1 MGIRDLTNERS
12 SAHAF
17 VKGEVQNYN
26 GSARL
31 ALLEKKLVKFL
42 GLWHQEERAPPA
54 FLGSKKIFRQ
64 KGDIEIGISENR
76 LTWAQF

>member
-1 MGIRDLTNERS
+1 MGVRDIANEQS

-31 ALLEKKLVKFL
+31 ALLGRKGCTWSSGAMGCSIL
-42 GLWHQEERAPPA
+42 GKPN
-54 FLGSKKIFRQ
+54 
-64 KGDIEIGISENR
+64 DN
-76 LTWAQF
+76 